1 METNTIV
8 LVLVSMCAGA
18 ALVAIAS
25 AYRSI
30 KSKVNVTDY
39 TIEKMEFEN
48 NLQARFEDLY
58 NTIDNHVD
66 NIMNEIDNKQE
77 SIDNVLDEIR
87 GMIDNAEGRIDS
99 RSDKLWAEIEKI
111 EETLTK

>member
-48 NLQARFEDLY
+48 NLQSRFEDLY
-58 NTIDNHVD
+58 NTLDNHVD

-99 RSDKLWAEIEKI
+99 RSDKLWAEIEKL
-111 EETLTK
+111 EESLNK

>member
-48 NLQARFEDLY
+48 NLQSRFEDLY

-66 NIMNEIDNKQE
+66 NIMNEIDDKQE

-99 RSDKLWAEIEKI
+99 RSDKLWAEIEKL
-111 EETLTK
+111 EESLNK

>member
-48 NLQARFEDLY
+48 NLQSRFEDLY

-99 RSDKLWAEIEKI
+99 RSDKLWAEIEKL
-111 EETLTK
+111 EESLNK

>member
-25 AYRSI
+25 AYRSL

-48 NLQARFEDLY
+48 NLQSRFEDLY

-66 NIMNEIDNKQE
+66 NIMNEIDDKQE

>member
-39 TIEKMEFEN
+39 AIEKMEFEN
-48 NLQARFEDLY
+48 EIQTKFDNLY

-66 NIMNEIDNKQE
+66 NIMSEIDNKQE

-99 RSDKLWAEIEKI
+99 RSDKLWAEIEKL
-111 EETLTK
+111 EESLNK

>member
-25 AYRSI
+25 AYRSL

-48 NLQARFEDLY
+48 ELQTKFDDLY
-58 NTIDNHVD
+58 NTIDNRVD
-66 NIMNEIDNKQE
+66 NLMSEINNRQDD
-77 SIDNVLDEIR
+77 IDNVLDEIR

>member
-48 NLQARFEDLY
+48 NLQSKFEDLY

-99 RSDKLWAEIEKI
+99 RSDKLWAEIEKL
-111 EETLTK
+111 EESLNK